1 MKKRSKIISAVTAT
15 AVAITA
21 LAWSAT
27 ANEPEVYEVK
37 PGALLGAAT
46 HFHLF
51 AEEVTLQSHVH
62 GNVATNMFNASGDFG
77 VRPHNLDGLAS
88 INYIKDF
95 SSKPLNEQTLSTK
108 LVLGN
113 DVEISDFDNGNGYRI
128 TAPSGGYASLRKQT
142 IGELVIEDKDT
153 PYIDIKAELSKF
165 SQMSE
170 IIASMD
176 NTDGVTASIQMNGS
190 TIDCSNANKKFIYYN
205 IDLKSDAAYNSFA
218 GAATPLD
225 IKGLNFDEDDTL
237 YLTID
242 VGDRKS
248 VEFGKAWIAYNP
260 QGEKYKTGEI
270 PLSKGGGRIIY
281 NIVSNGKPY
290 EGKIFLAEAKHGS
303 FLVPKASIWV
313 GSNTCGTVIAR
324 SITCVGESHRWDV
337 QVEGKYDK
345 MDRNPILDSWIDD
358 EPVVTTTVATTTKA
372 TITTPKPTTTT
383 KATTTV
389 KPTTTSKTTT
399 TKVTTTTEITTPEVT
414 TTPEIT
420 TTTETTTPKVTT
432 SKKTTTSEKIT
443 TTPKVTTSKKTTTS
457 EKITT
462 TPKVT
467 TSKKTTTSE
476 KATTTP
482 KVTTSKKTTTSE
494 KATTTPK
501 VTTSKKTTTSEKATT
516 TPKVT
521 TSKKTTTSEKI
532 TTTPKVTTSKKTT
545 TSEKATTT
553 PKVTT
558 SKKTTTSEKAT
569 TTPKVTT
576 SKKTTTSEKTTTTP
590 EGTTTTIATTV
601 AETTTPEATTTT
613 TTNDGD
619 EDVVTTTTSNS
630 GGIVDEVT
638 TTTTTN
644 GTSGSG
650 SDDNGTSGS
659 DSDDNGTDGSDS
671 DDNGTSGSSSGDNG
685 TSGSDSD
692 DNGTSGSGS
701 DGNGTNGSSS
711 DNNGTSGSDTGS
723 NSTGGNNT
731 GSNSTDVKPD
741 VPDED
746 AETPDDFREV
756 LGEKYD
762 DFDESDDD
770 DAPNTGLKAGV
781 TIAISAGVILI
792 LAAIVGRKKLEDE

>member
-521 TSKKTTTSEKI
+521 TSKKTTTSEK
-532 TTTPKVTTSKKTT
+532 
-545 TSEKATTT
+545 
-553 PKVTT
+553 
-558 SKKTTTSEKAT
+558 
-569 TTPKVTT
+569 
-576 SKKTTTSEKTTTTP
+576 TTTTP